1 MARLWHHEFETP
13 DRCDLEDVHERIDV
27 VFLDQI
33 QVLDLDVFLL
43 YELPNDLDQLLI
55 AMLLLLE
62 PLLHLDVLRTLFD
75 QLYLVGLCL
84 SHGFHQ

>member
-1 MARLWHHEFETP
+1 M
-13 DRCDLEDVHERIDV
+13 
-27 VFLDQI
+27 
-33 QVLDLDVFLL
+33 DVFLL

>member
-33 QVLDLDVFLL
+33 QVLDLDIFLL
-43 YELPNDLDQLLI
+43 YELPDDLDEFLI
-55 AMLLLLE
+55 AMLLLLK
-62 PLLHLDVLRTLFD
+62 PLLNFDVLCTLFY
-75 QLYLVGLCL
+75 QLYLVRFFL
-84 SHGFHQ
+84 SHGLQQ

>member
-13 DRCDLEDVHERIDV
+13 NRCDLEDVHKRIDV
-27 VFLDQI
+27 VLLDQI
-33 QVLDLDVFLL
+33 QVLNLNVFLL
-43 YELPNDLDQLLI
+43 YELSNYLYQLLT